1 MDQFTFPSKAKRLFM
16 AMMGLGLL
24 FVIIGMATGATGQRL
39 WANALIDGWLFFGA
53 GICGTFFLAVNSA
66 AQAGWGVVLKRVFE
80 AVSMFVPIGAV
91 MILIVLLAAAFDLN
105 HLYHWMHAHGDRII
119 EGKKAY
125 LNIPFW
131 LSRAVIFLGVYVLF
145 TLAFRRRS
153 LKEDLEGGTT
163 KYFKRN
169 RVLSAGFL
177 VFFGYTSM
185 VASWDWLMSIDPH
198 WFSTMYG
205 WYVFSGMWIS
215 GMISVLLTT
224 LWLKK
229 QGYLTEVNENHLHDM
244 GKWIFAISFLWT
256 YLWFSQFMLIWYSD
270 IPEEVTYF
278 LVRIEGQYTIPY
290 IGMIL
295 GNFIV
300 PMLLLMSKDAK
311 RNAGLLAVV
320 CVIIFLGHW
329 VDVYFLVV
337 PGTMQDAGTFGWI
350 EIGMFLL
357 YLGIFLF
364 VVFTQLA
371 KAPLVVKQN
380 ALLDESLHHHIN

>member
-1 MDQFTFPSKAKRLFM
+1 M